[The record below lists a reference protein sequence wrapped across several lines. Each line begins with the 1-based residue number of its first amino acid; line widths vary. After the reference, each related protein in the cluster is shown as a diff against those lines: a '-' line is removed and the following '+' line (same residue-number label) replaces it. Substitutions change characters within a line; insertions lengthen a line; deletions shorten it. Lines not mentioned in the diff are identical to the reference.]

1 MSQSSKL
8 CNATQLTRIVV
19 TYISKLGE
27 VNSLIYFIIYANWE
41 SALADN
47 VMEWRWVL
55 HRWHLGCPSPY
66 QKFATLCLFVFFS
79 FNISLVT
86 SQNAFLSMILR
97 NIIFFMFDI
106 SLVTRRSDSLSGTSG
121 GSSKFGEIALNYH
134 CIDDIDLVVNWMLNI
149 EKLVK
154 ICLASCLLAPPGVGC
169 CFLLMLEYN
178 SSSYLI
184 KGWFPLINY
193 YLNLTR
199 KQKFTIIMDFC

>member
-1 MSQSSKL
+1 MWWNDGGFCIGDTSVAPALTKSLQHYVCLLFSVLILALSQVRMHFYRWFCAISS
-8 CNATQLTRIVV
+8 
-19 TYISKLGE
+19 
-27 VNSLIYFIIYANWE
+27 
-41 SALADN
+41 
-47 VMEWRWVL
+47 
-55 HRWHLGCPSPY
+55 
-66 QKFATLCLFVFFS
+66 
-79 FNISLVT
+79 
-86 SQNAFLSMILR
+86 
-97 NIIFFMFDI
+97 FFMFDI

-121 GSSKFGEIALNYH
+121 RSSKFGEIALNYH

-199 KQKFTIIMDFC
+199 KQKFTIIMDFCWIKLSQNADI